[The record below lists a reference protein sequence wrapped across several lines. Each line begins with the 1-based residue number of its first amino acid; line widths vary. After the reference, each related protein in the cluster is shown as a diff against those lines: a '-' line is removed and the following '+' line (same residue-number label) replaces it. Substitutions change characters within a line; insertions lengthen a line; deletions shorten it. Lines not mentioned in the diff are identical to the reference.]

1 MEYSFQID
9 KLPEKINFL
18 NNKAREI
25 NRNLFLFD
33 DFKLKKVPHIVD
45 EEIVFWYLIVN
56 LYGLFFD
63 AGKYIRDLDIWNYDS
78 YCKVK
83 AFYYALNEVRAVFC
97 HNKSNASYLRGKV
110 INKKLNKL
118 IPGWLNKVED
128 GGKHLLDREFQSL
141 SPHKDLYDLFFAAA
155 LKVLELIDSEIL
167 DRFKKYNDTNIY
179 ADWFLPISKWY
190 YSQNIVIYTRA
201 FKAFCYENARKLK
214 DQGSISCIDDDA
226 IEDFVFREIVGK
238 EKEIKGYSCCLINSE
253 YLEYMYKTY
262 FSCNAT
268 TANRRKLSPRNLL
281 NPLLEKKFWGIPLPV
296 QIEYDDKFPS

>member
-83 AFYYALNEVRAVFC
+83 AFYYALNEVRSVFC

-118 IPGWLNKVED
+118 IPGWLNKV
-128 GGKHLLDREFQSL
+128 
-141 SPHKDLYDLFFAAA
+141 
-155 LKVLELIDSEIL
+155 V
-167 DRFKKYNDTNIY
+167 
-179 ADWFLPISKWY
+179 
-190 YSQNIVIYTRA
+190 V
-201 FKAFCYENARKLK
+201 
-214 DQGSISCIDDDA
+214 
-226 IEDFVFREIVGK
+226 VG
-238 EKEIKGYSCCLINSE
+238 
-253 YLEYMYKTY
+253 
-262 FSCNAT
+262 
-268 TANRRKLSPRNLL
+268 
-281 NPLLEKKFWGIPLPV
+281 
-296 QIEYDDKFPS
+296 

>member
-83 AFYYALNEVRAVFC
+83 AFYYALNEVRSVFC

-118 IPGWLNKVED
+118 IPGCRRADEEPFRRAGNRLQHLCGPRVES
-128 GGKHLLDREFQSL
+128 R
-141 SPHKDLYDLFFAAA
+141 
-155 LKVLELIDSEIL
+155 
-167 DRFKKYNDTNIY
+167 
-179 ADWFLPISKWY
+179 
-190 YSQNIVIYTRA
+190 
-201 FKAFCYENARKLK
+201 C
-214 DQGSISCIDDDA
+214 
-226 IEDFVFREIVGK
+226 
-238 EKEIKGYSCCLINSE
+238 
-253 YLEYMYKTY
+253 
-262 FSCNAT
+262 
-268 TANRRKLSPRNLL
+268 ANRRIRKDENHEILQHERQSTCTALFAARSRRGGAGARRGTVRPRTYSA
-281 NPLLEKKFWGIPLPV
+281 G
-296 QIEYDDKFPS
+296 